1 MRADTEDLEV
11 LRVDIGDPEVT
22 TRFITFLGLYLG

>member
-22 TRFITFLGLYLG
+22 RFVTFLGLYLG